1 MSSRINQLSD
11 LYSRLSLSLP
21 EELFDADLE
30 EKLDSSKST
39 LDTIF
44 REDHDTLQELVRSK
58 NEQKYIS
65 LGKIEKG
72 NYLLTKGL
80 PPIDESKSQDKRE
93 LVIYLLS
100 HWFMS
105 VYALKMIF
113 REIIDELRTTKEQ
126 HNIYT
131 SKTDITNYKRAA
143 FLRFTI
149 SYQAVTGYAIS
160 AGELM
165 EEYDYYLSHACHE
178 LDESFPLSRTTL
190 RSRIRPSKLLRAA
203 IELELRG
210 NYGGHTCPPVLR
222 SAVEVALTRRVLDTT
237 GTKHAQMIVKPTAD
251 LKIGSLAN
259 AAEKI
264 GLTLPYSL
272 DAISTLYD
280 WGSQSIHTAER
291 MPTCEI
297 WAAWI
302 AANNIS
308 SIKVP
313 RMKPKKR
320 ERERDIK
327 ERERIIK
334 ERETIIDRFVQQRKV
349 MLIDKSTLHV
359 MSL

>member
-1 MSSRINQLSD
+1 
-11 LYSRLSLSLP
+11 
-21 EELFDADLE
+21 
-30 EKLDSSKST
+30 
-39 LDTIF
+39 
-44 REDHDTLQELVRSK
+44 
-58 NEQKYIS
+58 
-65 LGKIEKG
+65 
-72 NYLLTKGL
+72 
-80 PPIDESKSQDKRE
+80 
-93 LVIYLLS
+93 
-100 HWFMS
+100 MS
-105 VYALKMIF
+105 VYALEMIF

-126 HNIYT
+126 YNIYT
-131 SKTDITNYKRAA
+131 SKTDITNDKRAA

-190 RSRIRPSKLLRAA
+190 HSRIRPSELLRAA
-203 IELELRG
+203 IELELELELRG
-210 NYGGHTCPPVLR
+210 NYGRHTCPPLLR
-222 SAVEVALTRRVLDTT
+222 SAVEVALTRKVLDTT
-237 GTKHAQMIVKPTAD
+237 GTKHAQMIVEPTAD
-251 LKIGSLAN
+251 LKIGSLTN

-264 GLTLPYSL
+264 GLALPYSI
-272 DAISTLYD
+272 DAISILYD

-302 AANNIS
+302 AADNIS
-308 SIKVP
+308 GIKVP
-313 RMKPKKR
+313 RMNPKKR

-349 MLIDKSTLHV
+349 MLRDKSTLHM